1 MCAKAS
7 AASPGI
13 KQRCKYTTL
22 IAIQKSAMKGSVI
35 RSESHA
41 TSAVSLFKS
50 REKQSTRRKSK
61 LRSCVQVEVAVLGSP
76 SLIIP
81 MVSVDV
87 KLSWTGTKG
96 KSKMFPPTLKFA
108 QNKFTRN
115 SHPGYRSVMIR
126 THTHTSTVTHHF
138 FFLTH
143 FLFSYV
149 YTCHQ
154 HQHVKIKMYPPTLNS
169 PPPPPIMHISSF
181 QPLNFFLSLRPQL
194 CDIGRHG
201 ESGGFDSAW
210 RSFEGHLCISGIFL
224 QHLEFSFWGP
234 HHIWN
239 RRLLCLL
246 QQRSELLIVIFK

>member
-50 REKQSTRRKSK
+50 REKQSTRRKSEF
-61 LRSCVQVEVAVLGSP
+61 RSCVQVEVAVLGSP

-87 KLSWTGTKG
+87 KLSWTGTKE
-96 KSKMFPPTLKFA
+96 KAKCSHPHW
-108 QNKFTRN
+108 N
-115 SHPGYRSVMIR
+115 SHKTNSHETLTLATVQWWFAN
-126 THTHTSTVTHHF
+126 THTSTVTHHF

-169 PPPPPIMHISSF
+169 PPPPPNNAHFIISAS
-181 QPLNFFLSLRPQL
+181 
-194 CDIGRHG
+194 
-201 ESGGFDSAW
+201 
-210 RSFEGHLCISGIFL
+210 
-224 QHLEFSFWGP
+224 
-234 HHIWN
+234 
-239 RRLLCLL
+239 
-246 QQRSELLIVIFK
+246 